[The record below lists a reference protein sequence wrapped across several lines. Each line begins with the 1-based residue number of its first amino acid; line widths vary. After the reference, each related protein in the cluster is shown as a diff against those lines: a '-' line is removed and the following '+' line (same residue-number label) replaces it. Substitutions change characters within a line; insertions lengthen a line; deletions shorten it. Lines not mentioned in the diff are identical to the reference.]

1 MIVNTV
7 GFETLVRREIVRT
20 FAIINQV
27 IWPPVIQ
34 TLLYVFVFGLALGS
48 RIQNVQGVSYA
59 QFLIP
64 GLIMLQVID
73 QTYSESSS
81 SVFQGRFMNSIHELL
96 IAPLSAIEI
105 VLGYVVSGVVR
116 AVFIALLITVL
127 GIVFVHT
134 APTNWW
140 LYLITI
146 VLVAVLFSSLGI
158 IFGLLAE
165 KFDHIAVLTTFF
177 ITPLVFVGGVFT
189 SMAFLPPLVQKISL
203 VNPMFHMIDA
213 FRYSYTTRGDEP
225 QASRSAPRL
234 TDWPA
239 GFDWYT
245 FVCCW
250 CGQETFVGRER
261 EQSLDD
267 FSTMCDW
274 LYGEPPVCSGC
285 QREAA

>member
-81 SVFQGRFMNSIHELL
+81 SVFQGRFMNSIQELL

-189 SMAFLPPLVQKISL
+189 SMTFLPPLVQKISL

-213 FRYSYTTRGDEP
+213 FRYSYTARGDEP
-225 QASRSAPRL
+225 LAVALTVVAVLAAASFTIALQMTSAGVKLR
-234 TDWPA
+234 A
-239 GFDWYT
+239 
-245 FVCCW
+245 
-250 CGQETFVGRER
+250 
-261 EQSLDD
+261 
-267 FSTMCDW
+267 
-274 LYGEPPVCSGC
+274 
-285 QREAA
+285 

>member
-1 MIVNTV
+1 MIANPV
-7 GFETLVRREIVRT
+7 GFQTLIKREIVRT
-20 FAIINQV
+20 FSIINQV

-48 RIQNVQGVSYA
+48 SIRTMNGVPYA

-81 SVFQGRFMNSIHELL
+81 SVFQGRFMNSIQELL

-105 VLGYVVSGVVR
+105 VLGYVVAGAVR
-116 AVFIALLITVL
+116 AIFIALLVTVL
-127 GIVFVHT
+127 GVLFVH
-134 APTNWW
+134 AVPANWG
-140 LYLITI
+140 LYVLVI

-189 SMAFLPPLVQKISL
+189 SARALPPLLRQISL
-203 VNPMFHMIDA
+203 FNPMAYMIDA
-213 FRYSYTTRGDEP
+213 FRYSYVDKGDVP
-225 QASRSAPRL
+225 LALSLGVVTALSVLAFAVALRMTA
-234 TDWPA
+234 A
-239 GFDWYT
+239 GYKLRT
-245 FVCCW
+245 
-250 CGQETFVGRER
+250 
-261 EQSLDD
+261 
-267 FSTMCDW
+267 
-274 LYGEPPVCSGC
+274 
-285 QREAA
+285 